1 MVLRFR
7 CKQCDKRLKAGPQF
21 AGARVRCPRCGAMI
35 VVPSAAAPAD
45 GGNQD
50 QPPTASAAADASRE
64 EPDTMPSFAFGRRR
78 LESDDELDMTPM
90 VDVTFLLLIFFMMT
104 AAFALQK
111 SIEMP
116 TPDRQEEA
124 AQQRTIEDF
133 EEEDYI
139 IVRID
144 SDDTVWVED
153 AEAPSEQD
161 LLSRLRELRRGE
173 GANGSR
179 PANSMLVLAS
189 GDARHEV
196 VVRVLDAGHA
206 VNMENVR
213 LATVDDDAL

>member
-1 MVLRFR
+1 
-7 CKQCDKRLKAGPQF
+7 
-21 AGARVRCPRCGAMI
+21 
-35 VVPSAAAPAD
+35 
-45 GGNQD
+45 
-50 QPPTASAAADASRE
+50 
-64 EPDTMPSFAFGRRR
+64 MPSFAFGRRR

-173 GANGSR
+173 GASGSR